1 MNKIFNR
8 GLLFGLVCA
17 VFLSPAAPA
26 AAYSQVYNYY
36 NPTLSATY
44 QGSYGNNVQ
53 ITVSGGASY
62 SQVSLYYR
70 QSSSLWT
77 TVNNIGQTDQSGY
90 FTQVISIPT
99 DSSGSTL
106 QMYAVVGGQ
115 QTSTI
120 SVYSGGSGC
129 GYYGC
134 NVGGMTL
141 SQTSLSLT
149 VGQSA
154 SVTASLPYPVYGSSN
169 IYVSNNSNSN
179 VASASASGN
188 TVTVYGLQNGSTTLT
203 ICAGS
208 ASSCA
213 SLYVTVS
220 GYGGYGNLYFSPSS
234 LTLSQGQSATAAIYG
249 SGTSYGSYYI
259 SSNSNSNVAS
269 AYVSG
274 STLYVTGQ
282 SSGSTT
288 IYVCQSGSNSNCAS
302 LYVTVSGGSCGYY
315 GCGGNLSLSQTS
327 VSLSVGQSASV
338 TAYNVPAIYVS
349 SNSNPSVVTASLN
362 VNQINLYANAA
373 GSSTV
378 YVCALGSSSQCG
390 NIYVTVSGSG
400 TGSGSVWFNPS
411 SPNLYVGQSLAVSIN
426 SGVYSG
432 TTYGYSSNYYYVSS
446 NSNPSVVTAN
456 ISGSVLNLYA
466 NQTGSSSLT
475 ICHSSLSLCG
485 TLYVT
490 VGGSGYYGGYGTL
503 SLSQTSLSLSSG
515 QNASVNIYG
524 SGNYYISSNTN
535 QSVASASVSGSMLNV
550 YANQNGSTTIYVCQ
564 SGGSNCAN
572 LYVTVSGGYYYGG
585 SGLQYPGSNVLGAS
599 VYANGQL
606 ISENGTV
613 YIVYKNTKTGFA
625 SAGAFTGLGYKF
637 TSVLSVGNS
646 GLVDSGYI
654 IRSSY
659 VSHPWGAW
667 VKSGNT
673 VYFVHEAG
681 LIPVPDW
688 STFTGNGGQADF
700 IVSANPAD
708 MSLPIL
714 STMAYSDSRLR

>member
-1 MNKIFNR
+1 MNKIFTK
-8 GLLFGLVCA
+8 GLLFGLICA
-17 VFLSPAAPA
+17 VFLAPA

-44 QGSYGNNVQ
+44 QGGYGSNVQ

-90 FTQVISIPT
+90 FTQVVSIPT
-99 DSSGSTL
+99 ESSGSVL

-120 SVYSGGSGC
+120 SVYSGGGGC
-129 GYYGC
+129 NYYGC
-134 NVGGMTL
+134 SVGGLTL

-149 VGQSA
+149 AGQSA
-154 SVTASLPYPVYGSSN
+154 SVTASLPYPVYGGSN
-169 IYVSNNSNSN
+169 VYVSDNSNSSA
-179 VASASASGN
+179 VSASVSGN
-188 TVTVYGLQNGSTTLT
+188 TITVYALQNGSATLT
-203 ICAGS
+203 ICVGN

-234 LTLSQGQSATAAIYG
+234 LALSQGQSATAAIYG
-249 SGTSYGSYYI
+249 SGSSYGSYYI

-274 STLYVTGQ
+274 STLYVTAQ
-282 SSGSTT
+282 NSGSAT
-288 IYVCQSGSNSNCAS
+288 IYVCQSGYSSNCAS

-327 VSLSVGQSASV
+327 VNMSVGQSVSV

-390 NIYVTVSGSG
+390 YIYVTVSGSG
-400 TGSGSVWFNPS
+400 TTGGSVWFSPQ

-432 TTYGYSSNYYYVSS
+432 TYGYGSNYYYVSS
-446 NSNPSVVTAN
+446 NSNPGVVTASV
-456 ISGSVLNLYA
+456 SGSVLNLYA
-466 NQTGSSSLT
+466 SQNGSSSIT
-475 ICHSSLSLCG
+475 VCHSSLSLCG

-490 VGGSGYYGGYGTL
+490 VGSGYYGGSGAP

-524 SGNYYISSNTN
+524 SGSYYISSNTN
-535 QSVASASVSGSMLNV
+535 QSVASASVSGSVLNV
-550 YANQNGSTTIYVCQ
+550 YANQNGSTTVYVCQ
-564 SGGSNCAN
+564 SGGGNCAN

-585 SGLQYPGSNVLGAS
+585 GLQYPGSNVLGAS

-625 SAGAFTGLGYKF
+625 SASAFTGLGYKF
-637 TSVLSVGNS
+637 ANVLPVGNS
-646 GLVDSGYI
+646 GLSDSGYI
-654 IRSSY
+654 IRSAY

-673 VYFVHEAG
+673 VYFVHESG
-681 LIPVPDW
+681 LIPVPNW
-688 STFTGNGGQADF
+688 STFTNNGGQADF

-714 STMAYSDSRLR
+714 PVMVYSDSRLR